1 MNSRFLFVYVFLSRE
16 RWSERKEIKIQSRP
30 KSPFIHCA
38 TLFVDGRWLI
48 MSSVHS
54 SDEIRKVAMAFD
66 KALEN
71 KDLQAI
77 IETLADDCE
86 IELLGVKLSGKAG
99 AEKWF
104 SWLYKHVAEMK
115 LLPITIMVEGNLFF
129 EEYIVKVKFHD
140 GEEASSNQA
149 EVLVFENLKIKNLRM
164 YFDRLDF
171 SSSVA
176 KDVISKTI
184 VRQLVKKSL
193 EGLT

>member
-1 MNSRFLFVYVFLSRE
+1 MGSVYLSE
-16 RWSERKEIKIQSRP
+16 
-30 KSPFIHCA
+30 
-38 TLFVDGRWLI
+38 
-48 MSSVHS
+48 
-54 SDEIRKVAMAFD
+54 EIRKVAMAFD

-77 IETLADDCE
+77 IETFADDCE
-86 IELLGVKLSGKAG
+86 IELLGVKLFGKAG
-99 AEKWF
+99 AKKWF

-115 LLPITIMVEGNLFF
+115 LLPVTIMVEGDTFF
-129 EEYIVKVKFHD
+129 EEYVVKAKFYD
-140 GEEASSNQA
+140 GEEASSSQA
-149 EVLVFENLKIKNLRM
+149 EVLLFENLKIKSLRI

-176 KDVISKTI
+176 NDVISKTI

>member
-1 MNSRFLFVYVFLSRE
+1 MPLSIDAKRALVDEVSQVAASAQSAVAAEYRGLSVGEMTELRVQARQSDVY
-16 RWSERKEIKIQSRP
+16 
-30 KSPFIHCA
+30 
-38 TLFVDGRWLI
+38 
-48 MSSVHS
+48 M
-54 SDEIRKVAMAFD
+54 KVV
-66 KALEN
+66 KN
-71 KDLQAI
+71 
-77 IETLADDCE
+77 TLA
-86 IELLGVKLSGKAG
+86 KRA
-99 AEKWF
+99 
-104 SWLYKHVAEMK
+104 
-115 LLPITIMVEGNLFF
+115 VEGNLFF